1 LALYSELSS
10 EEPPFWCGE
19 GSSAG
24 GACYTSSVLLFDA
37 PITLRE
43 ALSSTRSPT
52 LAEVF
57 RLVLSS
63 LKERSDIAIF
73 GAQAVNAYVDP
84 PRMTSDVDVLSTNAE
99 NLAEE
104 LRDRLSEEFRIA
116 VRVRTVAHGRGF
128 RVYQIRRLPEKNRHL
143 VDVRQVDELP
153 NTEQIDGIDVV
164 APIDLIVMK
173 LESFVERRH
182 TDKGISDR
190 LDLHRLLLA
199 FPEFRHPATVTHEL
213 ELRGASP
220 SVQKAWAEILSE
232 PMRRADDDEY

>member
-1 LALYSELSS
+1 MS
-10 EEPPFWCGE
+10 
-19 GSSAG
+19 
-24 GACYTSSVLLFDA
+24 LLFDA

-63 LKERSDIAIF
+63 LKEHSDIALF

-84 PRMTSDVDVLSTNAE
+84 PRMTADVDVMSTSAE
-99 NLAEE
+99 ELAEE
-104 LRDRLSEEFRIA
+104 LRDRLAEEFRIA
-116 VRVRTVAHGRGF
+116 TRVRTVAHGKGF
-128 RVYQIRRLPEKNRHL
+128 RVYQLRRLPEKNRHL
-143 VDVRQVDELP
+143 VDVRQVDGFP
-153 NTEQIDGIDVV
+153 HTEQIEGIRVV
-164 APIDLIVMK
+164 APADLIVMK

-199 FPEFRHPATVTHEL
+199 FPEFRSPRSAVAEQ
-213 ELRGASP
+213 LRDAP
-220 SVQKAWAEILSE
+220 TSVREAWAEILSE
-232 PMRRADDDEY
+232 PIERTNDDEY